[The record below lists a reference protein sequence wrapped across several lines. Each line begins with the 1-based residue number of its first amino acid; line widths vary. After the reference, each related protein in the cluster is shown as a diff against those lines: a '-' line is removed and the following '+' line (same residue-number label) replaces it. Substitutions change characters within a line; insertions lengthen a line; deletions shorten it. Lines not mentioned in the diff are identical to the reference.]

1 MMMNVFQNFSFTEP
15 LFLAIKK
22 KKKRKMSAIQWK
34 SESELHFHLKGPF
47 VTQLRAFFFF
57 C

>member
-1 MMMNVFQNFSFTEP
+1 MSFKISVSQS
-15 LFLAIKK
+15 LYFLQLKK